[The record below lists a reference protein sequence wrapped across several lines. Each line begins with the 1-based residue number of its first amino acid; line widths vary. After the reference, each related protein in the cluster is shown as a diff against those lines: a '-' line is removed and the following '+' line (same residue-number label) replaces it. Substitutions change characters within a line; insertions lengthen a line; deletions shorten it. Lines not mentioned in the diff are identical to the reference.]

1 MASTIDMVK
10 IDSTDDLCADDLWN
24 EILALQNELIP
35 QIAKMQNANS
45 RLTACPICNQRDL
58 SLAVEKDGFRID
70 QCGAC
75 GFRFT
80 NPAPGEE
87 QLDLF
92 YNSKIKQ
99 LENIAFES
107 TRAARL
113 PIFERRL
120 NLIRQ
125 YVSGGKLL
133 DIGGAN
139 GIFID
144 AILRAGSPFKVCVVD
159 LNQDAVAKL
168 RQNYPTVE
176 AIHGDA
182 LKHDGSYDVITLWD
196 TIEHLP
202 DVNRVASHLFS
213 LLRPGGFLF
222 LSTPNVHSFEH
233 TVGQY
238 RHPQILPLSHV
249 NYFAPSTLGQLLEL
263 HNFKVVDCL
272 TPNGSFDI
280 AYVKR
285 MMSDG
290 DADLAQLGEFLK
302 QHLQSSAFADDF
314 AALISK
320 HCLAGNLLMIAQRP
334 PANRD

>member
-1 MASTIDMVK
+1 MNPTIKMVK
-10 IDSTDDLCADDLWN
+10 IGSIDDLCADDLWN
-24 EILALQNELIP
+24 EIRDLQKALVP
-35 QIAKMQNANS
+35 QIAEMANS
-45 RLTACPICNQRDL
+45 NLGLTACPICNQHDI
-58 SLAVEKDGFRID
+58 SVAVHKDGFRID
-70 QCGAC
+70 QCGSC
-75 GFRFT
+75 SFRFT
-80 NPAPGEE
+80 NPAPSEK
-87 QLDLF
+87 QLEFF

-99 LENIAFES
+99 LENIAFEG
-107 TRAARL
+107 TRASRL

-120 NLIRQ
+120 SLIQQ
-125 YVSGGKLL
+125 YLAGGKLL
-133 DIGGAN
+133 DIGGSN

-144 AILRAGSPFKVCVVD
+144 AIIGARAPFEVTVVD
-159 LNQDAVAKL
+159 LNRDSVAKL
-168 RQNYPTVE
+168 RQKYPTVQ

-233 TVGQY
+233 SVGQY

-249 NYFAPSTLGQLLEL
+249 NYFAPPNLTRLLER
-263 HNFKVVDCL
+263 HHFRVVDCL

-280 AYVKR
+280 AYINR
-285 MMSDG
+285 MISDG
-290 DADLAQLGEFLK
+290 DADLGQLGGFLK

-320 HCLAGNLLMIAQRP
+320 HRLAGNLLMIAERP
-334 PANRD
+334 AVSHA

>member
-1 MASTIDMVK
+1 MASTIEMVK
-10 IDSTDDLCADDLWN
+10 IDSTHDLCADDLWD
-24 EILALQNELIP
+24 EILALQNELVP
-35 QIAKMQNANS
+35 QIAKMPNAMP
-45 RLTACPICNQRDL
+45 RLTACPVCSRRDL
-58 SLAVEKDGFRID
+58 APAIEKDGFRID
-70 QCGAC
+70 QCGGC

-80 NPAPGEE
+80 NPAPNE
-87 QLDLF
+87 QQLELF
-92 YNSKIKQ
+92 YNSRIKQ

-125 YVSGGKLL
+125 YVTGGRLL

-139 GIFID
+139 GIFVD
-144 AILRAGSPFKVCVVD
+144 AIARADAAFEVFIVD
-159 LNQDAVAKL
+159 LNRDAVAKL
-168 RQNYPTVE
+168 HQKYPAVQ
-176 AIHGDA
+176 AIEGDA
-182 LKHDGSYDVITLWD
+182 LKHTGSYDVITLWD

-202 DVNRVASHLFS
+202 DVNRVAAHLFS

-233 TVGQY
+233 SIGQY
-238 RHPQILPLSHV
+238 RHPQVLPLSHV
-249 NYFAPSTLGQLLEL
+249 NYFAPSTLGHLLER

-290 DADLAQLGEFLK
+290 DADLAQLGGFLK
-302 QHLQSSAFADDF
+302 QHLQSPAFADDF

-334 PANRD
+334 PASRG

>member
-1 MASTIDMVK
+1 MRS
-10 IDSTDDLCADDLWN
+10 
-24 EILALQNELIP
+24 
-35 QIAKMQNANS
+35 
-45 RLTACPICNQRDL
+45 
-58 SLAVEKDGFRID
+58 
-70 QCGAC
+70 C

-80 NPAPGEE
+80 NPAPSEK
-87 QLDLF
+87 QLNLF

-107 TRAARL
+107 TRASRL

-125 YVSGGKLL
+125 YLTGGKLL

-144 AILRAGSPFKVCVVD
+144 AIIERARRLRFTVVD
-159 LNQDAVAKL
+159 LNQDSVAKL
-168 RQNYPTVE
+168 RQKYPTVQ

-233 TVGQY
+233 SVGQY

-249 NYFAPSTLGQLLEL
+249 NYFAPSNLTQLLER
-263 HNFKVVDCL
+263 
-272 TPNGSFDI
+272 T
-280 AYVKR
+280 
-285 MMSDG
+285 
-290 DADLAQLGEFLK
+290 
-302 QHLQSSAFADDF
+302 
-314 AALISK
+314 ISGWST
-320 HCLAGNLLMIAQRP
+320 A
-334 PANRD
+334 